1 MLYYL
6 SSVAILQYTV
16 SEIQMENKELSL
28 ECVILGSKKWV
39 ERITI
44 DKVSAF
50 GTRISMSAM

>member
-16 SEIQMENKELSL
+16 SEIQMENKELSP